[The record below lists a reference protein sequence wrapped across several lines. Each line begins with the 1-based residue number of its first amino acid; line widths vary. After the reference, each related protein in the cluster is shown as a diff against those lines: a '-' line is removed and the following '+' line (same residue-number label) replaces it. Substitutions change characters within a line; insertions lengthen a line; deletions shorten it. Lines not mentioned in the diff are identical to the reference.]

1 MGVEQAK
8 TIQWFPGHMAKTR
21 RQIKEQ
27 LRLVDAVAEIVDA
40 RIPAASRNP
49 ELAALVEGKPRV
61 VVMTKADMADEA
73 ATRRWLAT
81 LEEQGTPAIAVDCK
95 TGKGVG
101 GFVPLLR
108 GVLQD
113 KIAAWQAKGMKNHP
127 IRVMV
132 VGIPNVGKSSVI
144 N

>member
-1 MGVEQAK
+1 M
-8 TIQWFPGHMAKTR
+8 R
-21 RQIKEQ
+21 RRRADG
-27 LRLVDAVAEIVDA
+27 LPRL
-40 RIPAASRNP
+40 S
-49 ELAALVEGKPRV
+49 G
-61 VVMTKADMADEA
+61 
-73 ATRRWLAT
+73 
-81 LEEQGTPAIAVDCK
+81 QGTPAIAVDCK

-132 VGIPNVGKSSVI
+132 VGIPNVGKSSFI
-144 N
+144 NRMARGGRAKVEDRARRDPQQPVVCHRRRRAAAGYAGGALAEI